1 MKSNIRQ
8 VIGGRGF
15 FLKRAFNDRGY
26 VALFIASYRGHANIV
41 SKLMA
46 LGINACRK
54 MPSGRSAIQVAI
66 FNKRI
71 NCVNALVGKS
81 RGISDDENGENC
93 VRRSTIFNI
102 SQQLGRKDGWRMLVT
117 QLQERL
123 GRRDCDDPMKGLVP
137 LREFQ
142 KFDSAFPAYLKGR
155 RNKRLLCVCSSF
167 IFTFQMKL
175 HVIINT
181 DIITV

>member
-1 MKSNIRQ
+1 MIYNAEKGVMKSNIRQ

-66 FNKRI
+66 FKKRI
-71 NCVNALVGKS
+71 NCVNALVGKLS
-81 RGISDDENGENC
+81 HPINPSDSHKSHGYYNFNPSVNSQNLSGKIIMQSKLKVKKEKEESC
-93 VRRSTIFNI
+93 CIF
-102 SQQLGRKDGWRMLVT
+102 W
-117 QLQERL
+117 
-123 GRRDCDDPMKGLVP
+123 
-137 LREFQ
+137 
-142 KFDSAFPAYLKGR
+142 
-155 RNKRLLCVCSSF
+155 
-167 IFTFQMKL
+167 
-175 HVIINT
+175 
-181 DIITV
+181 